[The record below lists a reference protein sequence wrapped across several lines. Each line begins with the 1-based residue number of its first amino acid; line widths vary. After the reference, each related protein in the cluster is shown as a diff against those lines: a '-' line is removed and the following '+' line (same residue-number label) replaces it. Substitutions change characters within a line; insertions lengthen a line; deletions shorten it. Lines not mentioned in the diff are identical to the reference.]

1 MKTSKYLIVF
11 FLTGAL
17 AFLNSC
23 VEQDSPFPDFQ
34 DAVNMRIVVDPDFS
48 TINKED
54 PASAKVVLDFFSE
67 NIEDVEKVDLHIDF
81 LDFSEGTASDR
92 SFLRTIDP
100 SSFQDGVLRGVE
112 ITFDEIKNALGLEVA
127 DFDGLDQVTLYNTTT
142 LKDGR
147 VYPSVIEINNEV
159 SVNNVTP
166 NIQNSS
172 ATTSF
177 TSQIVVF
184 VQCPLPDGFA
194 TGKYM
199 LEQLSGPP
207 DPFFG
212 NDYRWTP
219 EEVTLTS
226 AGPIQRT
233 FTGKYLTFDQDF
245 TFVVTCGILVVNRTD
260 TGLSCGGPSLVFEQD
275 GINEYTDDK
284 EFTITLLDNVDGGC
298 SQPVAEPLVL
308 KLTKI

>member
-1 MKTSKYLIVF
+1 MKTSKYLVVF
-11 FLTGAL
+11 FLTGTF

-23 VEQDSPFPDFQ
+23 VEDKNPFPDFQ

-54 PASAKVVLDFFSE
+54 PASAKVVLDFYSE
-67 NIEDVEKVDLHIDF
+67 NIEDVEKVDLHVDF
-81 LDFSEGTASDR
+81 FDFSEGSTSDR
-92 SFLRTIDP
+92 SFLRTIEP
-100 SSFQDGVLRGVE
+100 GSFQDGVLRGVE
-112 ITFDEIKNALGLEVA
+112 ITFDDLKNALGLQAE
-127 DFDGLDQVTLYNTTT
+127 DFDGLDQVTIYNTTT

-147 VYPSVIEINNEV
+147 VYPSVIEVNNEV
-159 SVNNVTP
+159 SINNVTP

-177 TSQIVVF
+177 TTQIVVF
-184 VQCPLPDGFA
+184 VQCPLTEGFA
-194 TGKYM
+194 TGKYL
-199 LEQLSGPP
+199 LEQVSGPS

-233 FTGKYLTFDQDF
+233 FSGKYLTFDQDF

-260 TGLSCGGPSLVFEQD
+260 TGLSCGGPSFVFEQD
-275 GINEYTDDK
+275 GINEYEDDK
-284 EFTITLLDNVDGGC
+284 EFTITLTDNVDGACG
-298 SQPVAEPLVL
+298 QPVGEPLVL